1 MHSIRASQ
9 YENSAYL
16 RYAITYGRYAASRNS
31 AAKGSAQRT
40 CLSPCSVRRTKR
52 MEACAECD
60 LETEYTLLDELKVVN
75 GIRVDV
81 VAEKASANQPGAP
94 LAEREPFARHPK
106 GDLSPP
112 SCKTNQS
119 DYDWA
124 ENSVLELARQI
135 QSQYWGRPSR
145 SGSTQRDMC

>member
-75 GIRVDV
+75 GIQVDV

-94 LAEREPFARHPK
+94 PW
-106 GDLSPP
+106 P
-112 SCKTNQS
+112 SHLHATLRATFNGL
-119 DYDWA
+119 
-124 ENSVLELARQI
+124 V
-135 QSQYWGRPSR
+135 
-145 SGSTQRDMC
+145 

>member
-1 MHSIRASQ
+1 MKILHT
-9 YENSAYL
+9 L

-94 LAEREPFARHPK
+94 PW
-106 GDLSPP
+106 P
-112 SCKTNQS
+112 SHLHATLRATFNGL
-119 DYDWA
+119 
-124 ENSVLELARQI
+124 V
-135 QSQYWGRPSR
+135 
-145 SGSTQRDMC
+145 

>member
-1 MHSIRASQ
+1 
-9 YENSAYL
+9 
-16 RYAITYGRYAASRNS
+16 
-31 AAKGSAQRT
+31 
-40 CLSPCSVRRTKR
+40 

-145 SGSTQRDMC
+145 SGSTKRDMC

>member
-1 MHSIRASQ
+1 
-9 YENSAYL
+9 
-16 RYAITYGRYAASRNS
+16 
-31 AAKGSAQRT
+31 
-40 CLSPCSVRRTKR
+40 

-94 LAEREPFARHPK
+94 LAEPFARHPK

-124 ENSVLELARQI
+124 
-135 QSQYWGRPSR
+135 
-145 SGSTQRDMC
+145 